1 MVYTSKGKM
10 MYERDT
16 IVHFVKMLER
26 GLFPLGR
33 DLMETKIFSL
43 DSWKAAF
50 DAAAEH
56 NGIGKCVTLE
66 P

>member
-1 MVYTSKGKM
+1 
-10 MYERDT
+10 MYERDA
-16 IVHFVKMLER
+16 IMHFVKLLER

-33 DLMETKIFSL
+33 DVMETEVFSL
-43 DSWKAAF
+43 DGWRAAF
-50 DAAAEH
+50 DAAAMH